1 MVAKSKWDA
10 ENLHRHTEYAPVKKE
25 PALHPADLANSR
37 NDSLGKRS
45 PTLRRVHELTDL
57 DSYAQRD

>member
-37 NDSLGKRS
+37 NDSLGKLS
-45 PTLRRVHELTDL
+45 PTLRRVNELIYS

>member
-45 PTLRRVHELTDL
+45 PTLSRFNGLICL
-57 DSYAQRD
+57 DSYAQSD